1 MLKNNYFFFL
11 VKINKNILAYQDDY
25 NSAYNHD
32 VWLEI
37 ATHPLL
43 WQYSSFLLRI
53 LSALSNDKS
62 AILCGHKNND
72 NLKQEITSNLTYPS
86 WGWLHLNP
94 VNKIIST
101 RRKCY
106 MQIFS
111 NILRIQFLRYH
122 IPLNLEFQSLK
133 GSYLMQI
140 IYPLIHDI
148 HN

>member
-1 MLKNNYFFFL
+1 M
-11 VKINKNILAYQDDY
+11 KINKNILAYQDDY

-94 VNKIIST
+94 VNKIIPT

-111 NILRIQFLRYH
+111 NILRIQFFEVSNWISEPQLMIAFRQ
-122 IPLNLEFQSLK
+122 ILK

>member
-1 MLKNNYFFFL
+1 MLKNNCFFFI

-94 VNKIIST
+94 VNKIIPT
-101 RRKCY
+101 RRKWY

-111 NILRIQFLRYH
+111 NILRIQFLRYCVKSR
-122 IPLNLEFQSLK
+122 ISMFKRFLFNANYISFDTWYS
-133 GSYLMQI
+133 
-140 IYPLIHDI
+140 
-148 HN
+148 